1 MGKYSVRFN
10 FMGFGLSFLESGT
23 QYDLIQ
29 GVRYKNSSIK
39 LVDHNG
45 EFLVI
50 IKKYYF
56 FGLFFR
62 TNTAFFSNLDDAE
75 AYYDGRK
82 VDLSN

>member
-1 MGKYSVRFN
+1 MGL
-10 FMGFGLSFLESGT
+10 GISFFESGT
-23 QYDLIQ
+23 QQGLIQ
-29 GVRYKNSSIK
+29 GVWYKKSSIK
-39 LVDHNG
+39 LIGHNG

-75 AYYDGRK
+75 AFYDGRK
-82 VDLSN
+82 VDLNYKISS